1 MRNMNES
8 PFLTYSSSAFSRR
21 LTFNHNNRTF
31 EQQSLHPLC
40 SSNRASSFTFQPLPA
55 PPSRD
60 TISTEQYRHWLDR
73 KTPDSTTPLYVS
85 SSLLLQIKRR
95 RRGGRKLERFEH
107 SDPLHAECS
116 AVDSCSITHCQES
129 GSWAIREGRLVG
141 RKISSSESLST
152 SSY

>member
-1 MRNMNES
+1 MNES

-73 KTPDSTTPLYVS
+73 KIPDSTTPLYVS

-107 SDPLHAECS
+107 SAPLP
-116 AVDSCSITHCQES
+116 HCVQCCGLLQHHTLS
-129 GSWAIREGRLVG
+129 GVRLLG
-141 RKISSSESLST
+141 YSRRTACGEKE
-152 SSY
+152 